1 MPRTY
6 ICPNCGQEFTTKA
19 ALEGHECVVAQEEEA
34 EQPQQAN
41 EVNPGAKMQA
51 TIPMFALPPE
61 IKYLSRGKLVGL
73 RVMGKFDGDR
83 VLIDDVKLL

>member
-6 ICPNCGQEFTTKA
+6 ICPKCGQEFTTKTDLA
-19 ALEGHECVVAQEEEA
+19 GHDCIAEETEQSQE
-34 EQPQQAN
+34 AN
-41 EVNPGAKMQA
+41 KKANLGAKMQA
-51 TIPMFALPPE
+51 AIPLFALPPE

-73 RVMGKFDGDR
+73 RVMGKFDGDK